1 MIGNIYPSFPMRDC
15 TYTDAV
21 ICVDA
26 GAGMRGEM
34 DGVKAEILAFPARYA
49 TEVDDNTLSPLE
61 QFRVKL
67 IVFGEGNA
75 EGLMR
80 ESEVFSLPEQCGEFK
95 AFVNGIEAGVTNST
109 AADALNA
116 VLRARMF
123 DWTDTF
129 KAGVRGRQ
137 IIMLFT
143 NSGMHSAD
151 GSAEADKSFAVISG
165 LIEGVGDLLS
175 HNGSGNDHFNR
186 RQLRFAI
193 FAPQIFPW
201 TKIESTVANV
211 FLSPLQKEQRDEYY
225 GNDGIEAIIL
235 FMVHAI

>member
-34 DGVKAEILAFPARYA
+34 DGIKAEILAFPARYA

-151 GSAEADKSFAVISG
+151 GSAG
-165 LIEGVGDLLS
+165 LLWNWWGALRPPPPGRRRAPKPVPAPPCAMCGRVCGFLPD
-175 HNGSGNDHFNR
+175 NR
-186 RQLRFAI
+186 
-193 FAPQIFPW
+193 
-201 TKIESTVANV
+201 
-211 FLSPLQKEQRDEYY
+211 
-225 GNDGIEAIIL
+225 
-235 FMVHAI
+235 